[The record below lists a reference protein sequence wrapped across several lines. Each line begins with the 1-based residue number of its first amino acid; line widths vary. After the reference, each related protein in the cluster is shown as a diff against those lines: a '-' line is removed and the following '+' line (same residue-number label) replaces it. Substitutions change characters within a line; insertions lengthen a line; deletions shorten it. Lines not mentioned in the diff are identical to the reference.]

1 MELIMNYKIKT
12 PDNQFL
18 GKGLDEVI
26 TAAELDGWDIDTMVK
41 VGILEPVEIKTE
53 KKEAK

>member
-1 MELIMNYKIKT
+1 MELIMHYKIKT

-18 GKGLDEVI
+18 GKGFDEVI
-26 TAAELDGWDIDTMVK
+26 TAAELDGWDIDQMVK
-41 VGILEPVEIKTE
+41 VGQLEPVEVKTE

>member
-1 MELIMNYKIKT
+1 MNYKIKT

-18 GKGLDEVI
+18 GKGFDEVL
-26 TAAELDGWDIDTMVK
+26 TAEELEGWDLDTMVK
-41 VGILEPVEIKTE
+41 VGLLEPVAAI

>member
-1 MELIMNYKIKT
+1 MNYKIKT

-18 GKGLDEVI
+18 GKGFDEVI
-26 TAAELDGWDIDTMVK
+26 TAADLDGWDIDHMVK
-41 VGILEPVEIKTE
+41 VGQLEPVEVKTE